1 MVHLYYGD
9 GKGKTTCA
17 MGLALR
23 CAGWGKRVV
32 IAQFMKASKSG
43 ERFGL
48 GKLEN
53 VTLMPV
59 PNEMKFVML
68 MSEEEYKT
76 TEAQMNEQFDTV
88 VEMVRKQEC
97 DMLVLDELCLAVDI
111 GMISLEKVMEFL
123 NERHRAEIVITG
135 RKPAQELLDRAD
147 YVTEMKKVKHPY
159 DKGRSA
165 RTGIEW

>member
-1 MVHLYYGD
+1 MD
-9 GKGKTTCA
+9 KRTTVFIA
-17 MGLALR
+17 DSGEEF
-23 CAGWGKRVV
+23 CAGLTGALLRADGYQVV
-32 IAQFMKASKSG
+32 GTASDG
-43 ERFGL
+43 EQAIRQVE
-48 GKLEN
+48 KLK
-53 VTLMPV
+53 P
-59 PNEMKFVML
+59 
-68 MSEEEYKT
+68 
-76 TEAQMNEQFDTV
+76 
-88 VEMVRKQEC
+88 

-135 RKPAQELLDRAD
+135 RKPPQELLDRAD